1 MTADGEP
8 PGATG
13 MDGESRSACEFDSE
27 KLVVRLDVTVAA
39 DKRAIGPVVDSI
51 MKIIVERNCAAG
63 MEFEIET
70 AVREAV
76 ANAVIHGA
84 KEDPAKTVQV
94 WVGCDES
101 RGVII
106 GVRDPGPGF
115 DPSKVPAPVEGERL
129 YSDHGR
135 GIYLINQLMD
145 DVRFERGG
153 SEIWMR
159 KK

>member
-1 MTADGEP
+1 
-8 PGATG
+8 
-13 MDGESRSACEFDSE
+13 MDGESRSAHEFNSE
-27 KLVVRLDVTVAA
+27 NFVVRLDVTVSA
-39 DKRAIGPVVDSI
+39 DKRAIGPVVDRI
-51 MKIIVERNCAAG
+51 MKIIAERNCAAG
-63 MEFEIET
+63 KEFEIET

-76 ANAVIHGA
+76 ANAVVHGA

-101 RGVII
+101 RSVII

-115 DPSKVPAPVEGERL
+115 DPSEIPSPIHSDQV
-129 YSDHGR
+129 YSEHGR